1 MNKEHRQRIR
11 LHGIM
16 HRLTYWST
24 VPVYCLINQ
33 LAEGLYGLIMVPF
46 LILVSTPLSVSNT
59 YVTSVVISI
68 SSGYIEMG
76 IWYQAGWVRPYLYHI
91 LHMVLKRLKLVFP
104 QLLSKLLPG

>member
-1 MNKEHRQRIR
+1 MRVLEICVNKDVAQGCMSSI
-11 LHGIM
+11 

-33 LAEGLYGLIMVPF
+33 LAEGSYGLIMVPF

-68 SSGYIEMG
+68 TSGYIDMG
-76 IWYQAGWVRPYLYHI
+76 IWY
-91 LHMVLKRLKLVFP
+91 
-104 QLLSKLLPG
+104 